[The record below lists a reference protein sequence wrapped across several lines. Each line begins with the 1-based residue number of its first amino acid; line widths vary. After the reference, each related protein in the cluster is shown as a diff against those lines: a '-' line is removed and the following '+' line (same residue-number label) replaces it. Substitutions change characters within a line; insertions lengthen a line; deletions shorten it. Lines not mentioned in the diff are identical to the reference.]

1 MPILPSRKSSG
12 REFVTI
18 RKQTRRGRFFEVGR
32 CIITF
37 ECGHKREYGTS
48 DAPSK
53 YRRCVECGKMVNG
66 EVKWKRSR
74 FANLRVV
81 FRLA

>member
-1 MPILPSRKSSG
+1 MPILPSRKVVR

-53 YRRCVECGKMVNG
+53 YGRCVECGKWLMEKLSG
-66 EVKWKRSR
+66 SDQD
-74 FANLRVV
+74 LRISESYFV
-81 FRLA
+81 